1 MWGVFYVPLRRRLPA
16 ISNVLRGGRSNW
28 FGQLLS
34 VYSSTVQSQLQSA
47 GGRITLRNLF
57 IHSLI
62 QLESNYPITLR
73 LQHPCW
79 SLFSS
84 GSRPPPPSL
93 TLSLPRL
100 PLHWTEWCLHRR
112 TNTTQRSAQ
121 IWLQIVSDTRVG
133 FYPSW
138 TWTWSSVCWDAG
150 RCQNVWK
157 DLMLWTIS
165 LSN

>member
-1 MWGVFYVPLRRRLPA
+1 MR
-16 ISNVLRGGRSNW
+16 SVLCASPQTSACDIKRSAGGRSNW

-47 GGRITLRNLF
+47 GGRITLCNLF

-84 GSRPPPPSL
+84 GSPPPPPPSPSASPD
-93 TLSLPRL
+93 SLFTAL
-100 PLHWTEWCLHRR
+100 NDVCIDVQTQHSGPLRYR
-112 TNTTQRSAQ
+112 
-121 IWLQIVSDTRVG
+121 LQIVSDTRVG

-138 TWTWSSVCWDAG
+138 T
-150 RCQNVWK
+150 
-157 DLMLWTIS
+157 
-165 LSN
+165 